1 MRVAGETMPK
11 ETGSNVQTSSSA
23 IKSATAAHSVE
34 RNFQLAFQ
42 RSSNKS
48 RQHWKSTQG
57 ERLKALSKIQLNYGG
72 VLSMKAVGEA
82 TGGTSNESAVSS
94 TNSTNVIYLVKM
106 NVSLPLSQVEFNST
120 LQAKFKQSIAIAA
133 GIAAYRV
140 TIDDI
145 TKDAITTPRRRLL
158 AVRTSHITSSSTTI
172 TRTSSTSSSSS
183 SAPSPTRTA
192 TSPSY
197 SSTNDKIRVDFSV
210 RARHKS
216 MADSIVA
223 KLTGKILNLEL
234 VKHDLP
240 NATVIEGPSI
250 VDVSRPAEHE
260 CHADECCKMRRF
272 KLDNEHALADLLA
285 HQEEISSESP
295 AEGSGSGFGNTTK
308 VDGVSHATE
317 TSNDSDGGSN
327 STLTSGDS
335 GAANT
340 TETSV
345 VRMAN
350 IEKQTAFN
358 DLGGSKSQFLDRHN
372 VVCLPNAISGFKLER
387 NEEQMRYIYN
397 CAQGVTWEPVVDA
410 VTGSFVSST
419 AENDGG
425 GGRMEYLDRHN
436 VECPAGTAIAQF
448 KLNSKNDAN
457 QISYSYN
464 CIAPAVQNKMVCHD
478 KSTSPTIADGFGFK
492 TEYLDRQLVKCE
504 DNQVMQRFQ
513 MVSNMAANSLLYE
526 YRCCNVQLV
535 PADAPGEDNHTGT
548 SVDIINEP
556 AETAAKAPCAEGFEE
571 MAGRADEMPGRYGSR
586 VYCGVAFDDMDMYA
600 DNCSQCN
607 SQSPSVCQGDCA
619 WNTTIY
625 VSSYYLLYTSIYVF
639 SY

>member
-1 MRVAGETMPK
+1 
-11 ETGSNVQTSSSA
+11 
-23 IKSATAAHSVE
+23 
-34 RNFQLAFQ
+34 
-42 RSSNKS
+42 
-48 RQHWKSTQG
+48 
-57 ERLKALSKIQLNYGG
+57 
-72 VLSMKAVGEA
+72 
-82 TGGTSNESAVSS
+82 
-94 TNSTNVIYLVKM
+94 
-106 NVSLPLSQVEFNST
+106 
-120 LQAKFKQSIAIAA
+120 
-133 GIAAYRV
+133 
-140 TIDDI
+140 
-145 TKDAITTPRRRLL
+145 
-158 AVRTSHITSSSTTI
+158 
-172 TRTSSTSSSSS
+172 
-183 SAPSPTRTA
+183 
-192 TSPSY
+192 
-197 SSTNDKIRVDFSV
+197 
-210 RARHKS
+210 

-387 NEEQMRYIYN
+387 NEEQMRYFYN
-397 CAQGVTWEPVVDA
+397 CSQGVTWEPVVDA

-464 CIAPAVQNKMVCHD
+464 CIAPVVQNKMVCYD
-478 KSTSPTIADGFGFK
+478 KSTLPTSADGFGFK

-535 PADAPGEDNHTGT
+535 PADAPGEDNNTGT

>member
-11 ETGSNVQTSSSA
+11 ETGSDVQTSSSA
-23 IKSATAAHSVE
+23 IKSATAAQTVE

-48 RQHWKSTQG
+48 RQHWKSSQG

-72 VLSMKAVGEA
+72 VLSMKAFGEA

-106 NVSLPLSQVEFNST
+106 SVSLPLSQVEFNST
-120 LQAKFKQSIAIAA
+120 LQVKFKQSIAMAA
-133 GIAAYRV
+133 GVAAYRV

-183 SAPSPTRTA
+183 SAPPPTRTA

-216 MADSIVA
+216 MTDSIVA
-223 KLTGKILNLEL
+223 KLTDSIVAKLTE
-234 VKHDLP
+234 HDLP

-260 CHADECCKMRRF
+260 CHADECCKMRKF
-272 KLDNEHALADLLA
+272 KLDNQHALADLLA

-308 VDGVSHATE
+308 VDGASHATE
-317 TSNDSDGGSN
+317 TSSDSDGGSN

-513 MVSNMAANSLLYE
+513 MVSNWPGNSLLYE

-535 PADAPGEDNHTGT
+535 PADAPGKDNNTGK
-548 SVDIINEP
+548 SVDRI
-556 AETAAKAPCAEGFEE
+556 
-571 MAGRADEMPGRYGSR
+571 
-586 VYCGVAFDDMDMYA
+586 VYCK
-600 DNCSQCN
+600 C
-607 SQSPSVCQGDCA
+607 
-619 WNTTIY
+619 
-625 VSSYYLLYTSIYVF
+625 VS
-639 SY
+639 